1 MRTTDFLP
9 IVSYDVF
16 RLPALETDVYTK
28 FVDVF
33 NSWRI
38 CVYRLWDKWYLFNMS
53 KIYYNLLELNV
64 DKLFEERHISEII
77 ELEKII
83 DAEIERKRIELRC
96 MVG

>member
-1 MRTTDFLP
+1 
-9 IVSYDVF
+9 
-16 RLPALETDVYTK
+16 
-28 FVDVF
+28 
-33 NSWRI
+33 
-38 CVYRLWDKWYLFNMS
+38 MS